1 MVNWTDHGTI
11 NVKEAAKRA
20 SNSWAPAVA
29 HKTIDGKEKFFLYFA
44 NNASSIGVLTADS
57 PTGPWHDPVGKALID
72 RSVGGCT
79 VSEVGWIFDPAV
91 LVDDDGTGYLY
102 FGGIGD
108 INGKDENFIRNPKCA
123 HVIKLGADMVSVDG
137 SAQAIDAP
145 FMFEDSGINKIGN
158 KYYYSYC
165 TNWTG
170 AIDGKPINRADCP
183 AANIAVMESDSPME
197 GFKYIGCVMKNPG
210 NYFSSGVTG
219 NNHHCFTE
227 FKGQLYAFYH
237 TKRDS
242 LKVGTKQDF
251 RTTYVDKLNL
261 GENNNF
267 TNKDGSIAITKMTV
281 KGVES
286 IASLD
291 PYTTVEAETF
301 AVSDTVGTVL
311 NTETSSNKDWLKNY
325 SVYNGK
331 IGGYIGVS
339 DVEFGTDGASEVVL
353 KLGDTANTYKEIT
366 AKLNT
371 KITGKH
377 TIYFVFGKNGVLMDS
392 WRFNK

>member
-1 MVNWTDHGTI
+1 ML
-11 NVKEAAKRA
+11 
-20 SNSWAPAVA
+20 
-29 HKTIDGKEKFFLYFA
+29 F
-44 NNASSIGVLTADS
+44 
-57 PTGPWHDPVGKALID
+57 
-72 RSVGGCT
+72 RS
-79 VSEVGWIFDPAV
+79 
-91 LVDDDGTGYLY
+91 
-102 FGGIGD
+102 
-108 INGKDENFIRNPKCA
+108 
-123 HVIKLGADMVSVDG
+123 
-137 SAQAIDAP
+137 
-145 FMFEDSGINKIGN
+145 
-158 KYYYSYC
+158 
-165 TNWTG
+165 
-170 AIDGKPINRADCP
+170 
-183 AANIAVMESDSPME
+183 
-197 GFKYIGCVMKNPG
+197 
-210 NYFSSGVTG
+210 
-219 NNHHCFTE
+219 CFTE